1 MPPSDEDNF
10 VRAFI
15 ALCKAQDGTPEH
27 EANFWSFDKIFD
39 IRDDAEQVW
48 PFILSVLA
56 EDQSIPVV
64 QMLSAGP
71 LEDLLSDHGDA
82 VIDRVESEARKN
94 PAFASLLG
102 GVWQSSMSQPIWD
115 RVQAV
120 WDRRGWDGVPA
131 A

>member
-1 MPPSDEDNF
+1 MPLGNEDNF

-15 ALCKAQDGTPEH
+15 AFCKAERGTSEH
-27 EANFWSFDKIFD
+27 DANFWSFDQLFD

-48 PFILSVLA
+48 ALILSVLA

-64 QMLSAGP
+64 QILSAGP
-71 LEDLLSDHGDA
+71 LEDLLSDHGTC

-102 GVWQSSMSQPIWD
+102 GVWQSSMSQPIWE

-120 WDRRGWDGVPA
+120 RDRRGWDGVPA